1 MLELETPKS
10 VIKLI
15 LATIRSYEIRS
26 NEYECRIKQKMT
38 SLSVFK
44 NLLNNSKRGIIC
56 FSKLLCKILG
66 FAVNNETI
74 SEEETPFDRK
84 N

>member
-1 MLELETPKS
+1 MTESHTPKS

-15 LATIRSYEIRS
+15 LATIRSYGVQL
-26 NEYECRIKQKMT
+26 NDLGCRIKQTMT
-38 SLSVFK
+38 SLLVFK
-44 NLLNNSKRGIIC
+44 NLLNNSKRGINR

-74 SEEETPFDRK
+74 SEEETPLDRK